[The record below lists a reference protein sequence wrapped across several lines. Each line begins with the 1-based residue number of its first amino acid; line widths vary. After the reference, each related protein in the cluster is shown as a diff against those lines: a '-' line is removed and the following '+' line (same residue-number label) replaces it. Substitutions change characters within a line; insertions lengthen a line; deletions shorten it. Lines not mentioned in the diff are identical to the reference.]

1 MADHE
6 GSNLM
11 NDIIHLWVQNLEWLL
26 GSESWKLG
34 WVGGHRSLGRRH
46 GLGAPSEP
54 SWLVSMMLPIH
65 HNGLCSLLLIYHW
78 KNWIYCTSFLPMGAE
93 YRAKWPW
100 TDEAKKSSLKKR
112 MQLSLLGAKV
122 VKSLYL
128 LLLGER
134 TNLHLITLF
143 LPLIWGPISFL
154 QPVMFMSVSPPQLC
168 RASSSHTVVSAS
180 TGLWREPEIQ
190 IFLSSHRIAEVGSVG
205 HFFFFFEQTMLHAVS
220 SWVDPVPVSP
230 VIDSVKVTLL
240 RDASLKKK
248 WIDIG
253 NWLEER
259 QAQRYGTKQQH
270 PS

>member
-1 MADHE
+1 
-6 GSNLM
+6 
-11 NDIIHLWVQNLEWLL
+11 
-26 GSESWKLG
+26 
-34 WVGGHRSLGRRH
+34 
-46 GLGAPSEP
+46 
-54 SWLVSMMLPIH
+54 
-65 HNGLCSLLLIYHW
+65 
-78 KNWIYCTSFLPMGAE
+78 
-93 YRAKWPW
+93 
-100 TDEAKKSSLKKR
+100 
-112 MQLSLLGAKV
+112 
-122 VKSLYL
+122 
-128 LLLGER
+128 
-134 TNLHLITLF
+134 
-143 LPLIWGPISFL
+143 
-154 QPVMFMSVSPPQLC
+154 MSVCPPQLC

-270 PS
+270 PSYILESQRWRMRLWERQKGKEQEE